1 MLTVLAAYWP
11 WIAIAALMLGC
22 TGWVERRAR

>member
-11 WIAIAALMLGC
+11 WLAIASVVLAC
-22 TGWVERRAR
+22 TAAVERRA

>member
-11 WIAIAALMLGC
+11 WIAIAAVMLAC
-22 TGWVERRAR
+22 TAAVEGRV